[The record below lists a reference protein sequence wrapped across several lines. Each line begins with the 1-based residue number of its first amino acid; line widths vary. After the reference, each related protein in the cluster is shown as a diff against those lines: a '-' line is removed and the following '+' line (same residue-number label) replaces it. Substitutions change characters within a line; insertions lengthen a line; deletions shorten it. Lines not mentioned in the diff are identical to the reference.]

1 VEISVLTPVRDRG
14 DHLANLVDGLNR
26 ADALE
31 FELLV
36 GWMGGADPR
45 PALDRGRGFA
55 AGAIAIE
62 GDELPLA
69 RARNE
74 LAAAARGDVLVF
86 LDVDCVPSR
95 SLLAIYAATLAD
107 HDALAIG
114 EVRYLSQGFRGEGA
128 TEDAMRRAAS
138 PRRERVDLFLAGGKV
153 RLDDRHELFWSLN
166 FAVRRATFEQRI
178 GGFDPAYRG
187 YGIEDTDFAMRAAR
201 AAVPLAFHQHHPA
214 EARQD
219 RDLDRHIDEQQVG
232 SPGVDPAGDRRHP
245 RRQPGRSERREVE
258 LGRGPAGIGSAVGVE
273 RQLDRLP
280 RAQPPRR
287 QRAEVGDHGAAL
299 PQRRAD
305 SSAADGVAAAVMV
318 RVDTDP
324 RGPAHAGGRPTRA
337 R

>member
-26 ADALE
+26 ADAPE

-45 PALDRGRGFA
+45 PALDRARGFA

-95 SLLAIYAATLAD
+95 SLLATYAATLAD

-114 EVRYLSQGFRGEGA
+114 EVRYLSRGFRGEGA

-138 PRRERVDLFLAGGKV
+138 PRRERVDLFPTGGKV

-201 AAVPLAFHQHHPA
+201 AAVPLAWVGGALAFHQHHPPTRRRPDGVDA
-214 EARQD
+214 LVENARRYRERWGDWPAKGWLTELAALGMVEWDEEADRLEAR
-219 RDLDRHIDEQQVG
+219 
-232 SPGVDPAGDRRHP
+232 A
-245 RRQPGRSERREVE
+245 
-258 LGRGPAGIGSAVGVE
+258 SAI
-273 RQLDRLP
+273 R
-280 RAQPPRR
+280 
-287 QRAEVGDHGAAL
+287 
-299 PQRRAD
+299 
-305 SSAADGVAAAVMV
+305 
-318 RVDTDP
+318 
-324 RGPAHAGGRPTRA
+324 
-337 R
+337 